1 MKFGIGVLLQ
11 KKLSGKHEF
20 REKRP
25 SDSHTLLNGINVNY
39 LYFPFV
45 LADLDEIRYSI
56 GDLYKMLLSSCEFRE
71 NGFTESRTLLKLCS
85 YFQYVSSDLEEFR
98 YARCPQ
104 NICRVIV
111 SFVKNRRSERHT

>member
-1 MKFGIGVLLQ
+1 MSSVKIGPVTVILCLMA
-11 KKLSGKHEF
+11 LMYC
-20 REKRP
+20 
-25 SDSHTLLNGINVNY
+25 Y

-56 GDLYKMLLSSCEFRE
+56 GDLYKMLLSSCEFLE
-71 NGFTESRTLLKLCS
+71 NGFTESRTLVKLCS
-85 YFQYVSSDLEEFR
+85 YFQYVSSDLEKFR

-104 NICRVIV
+104 KNCRVIV